1 MLNTISL
8 NILNSDPTICKN
20 KYEHTD
26 AYKRCVQWKNQGYC
40 YGEYE
45 AWMSNNCGESC
56 GLCTPKGKNILYE
69 FQKF

>member
-1 MLNTISL
+1 ML

-20 KYEHTD
+20 KYKRSDGKAH
-26 AYKRCVQWKNQGYC
+26 KRCVQWKNKGYC
-40 YGEYE
+40 KGKHE
-45 AWMSNNCGESC
+45 AWMSKNCGQTC